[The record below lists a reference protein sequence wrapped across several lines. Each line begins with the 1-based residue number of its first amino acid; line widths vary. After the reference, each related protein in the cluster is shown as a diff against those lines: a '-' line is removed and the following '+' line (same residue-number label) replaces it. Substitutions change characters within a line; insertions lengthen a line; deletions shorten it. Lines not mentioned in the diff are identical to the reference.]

1 MYSELKEMLK
11 KLDHMMKTKYQTNI
25 NPEND
30 KGANIEFGNFCQ
42 INWKE
47 REYKA

>member
-1 MYSELKEMLK
+1 
-11 KLDHMMKTKYQTNI
+11 MKAKYQTNI